1 MNQLRCRDLHAG
13 DLLLKVSSGDIINR
27 AIRLGQALA
36 GQKNPDVVHAGV
48 MFDSTYIVEA
58 SGAGIVAND
67 LRVQNQAYGYY
78 VYRCTNPNVAAGA
91 GTCAK
96 MMFDIHSKQGS
107 LKYSVA
113 GAIGSLMGAG
123 GKPVEPSQMDQLLD
137 RILEGK
143 NNPFFCSQ
151 FVVYVYQFVAE
162 QCGLSAATVFN
173 LQDAKVSPSRLASYL
188 QGHAMFKETGYM
200 MPKER

>member
-1 MNQLRCRDLHAG
+1 MNQLRCRDLRPG
-13 DLLLKVSSGDIINR
+13 DLMLKVISGDLINR
-27 AIRLGQALA
+27 AIKFGQALA
-36 GQKNPDVVHAGV
+36 GQKNTDIVHAAV
-48 MFDSTYIVEA
+48 MFDSTYVIEA
-58 SGAGIVAND
+58 IGAGVVAND

-78 VYRCTNPNVAAGA
+78 VYRCTNPNMATGA

-96 MMFDIHSKQGS
+96 MMFDIHAKQGS
-107 LKYSVA
+107 MKYTVA
-113 GAIGSLMGAG
+113 GAIGSLFGAS
-123 GKPVEPSQMDQLLD
+123 GKPLEPSQMDSLLD
-137 RILEGK
+137 RILDGK

-162 QCGLSAATVFN
+162 QCGMPAATVFN

-188 QGHAMFKETGYM
+188 QGHAMFKEAGYM

>member
-1 MNQLRCRDLHAG
+1 MNQLRCRDLRAG
-13 DLLLKVSSGDIINR
+13 DLLLKLNAGSLINR
-27 AIRLGQALA
+27 VIRFGQSLV
-36 GQKNPDVVHAGV
+36 GQQNSEIVHAGIL
-48 MFDSTYIVEA
+48 FDSTYIVEA
-58 SGAGIVAND
+58 SGPGVIAND
-67 LRVQNQAYGYY
+67 LRTKNLPFAYY
-78 VYRCTNPNVAAGA
+78 VFRCTNPNLAAGA

-96 MMFDIHSKQGS
+96 MMFDIHSSQGS
-107 LKYSVA
+107 LKYSA
-113 GAIGSLMGAG
+113 TGAAASLFGS
-123 GKPVEPSQMDQLLD
+123 GKPLAPEEMDALLD

-162 QCGLSAATVFN
+162 QCGIPAATVFN

-188 QGHAMFKETGYM
+188 QSHPLFQEAGYL